1 MNTRLASAFLLF
13 TTLATVLGGC
23 AMERDLAGSTDAV
36 VGRPYFQVWENE
48 GGEWYF
54 NLKAANH
61 EIILQSQGYSSR
73 TAALNGFLSTLDNG
87 LIYSRY
93 ELRQAANGEW
103 YFRLMAR
110 NGRVIGWSE
119 TYVSRSGAQRGI
131 EAVVR
136 NVGEYQDWLANRTG
150 ARFDVFRGNDGRY
163 YFNLHAANGEIVLSS
178 QGYRAEET
186 AWNGTF
192 SVAVNGIDGDRYV
205 VGDSADGGAY
215 FNLKARNGR
224 IIGTSEVYV
233 SRSNAE
239 RAVQSVIELLPSVE
253 LL

>member
-1 MNTRLASAFLLF
+1 MNVRLSLF
-13 TTLATVLGGC
+13 ALVLTALAGLANGC
-23 AMERDLAGSTDAV
+23 AMERDIAGGTDAV
-36 VGRPYFQVWENE
+36 VGRPYFEIFE
-48 GGEWYF
+48 SESGDHYF
-54 NLKAANH
+54 RMKAANH

-93 ELRQAANGEW
+93 ELVQASNGEW
-103 YFRLMAR
+103 YFRLNSR
-110 NGRVIGWSE
+110 NGNVIGWSE
-119 TYVSRSGAQRGI
+119 TYTTRSGAERGI

-150 ARFDVFRGNDGRY
+150 ARFDVFRGADGRY
-163 YFNLHAANGEIVLSS
+163 YFNLHAANGEIVMSS
-178 QGYRAEET
+178 QGYSAEES
-186 AWNGTF
+186 AWNATF
-192 SVAVNGIDGDRYV
+192 SVAENGVNEARYEIN
-205 VGDSADGGAY
+205 DSADGGAY

-233 SRSNAE
+233 SRSNAT
-239 RAVQSVIELLPSVE
+239 RAVGAVIELLPSVE